1 MMHSTKPHLLGLLAG
16 LLLAA
21 GLVLSAM
28 LVTRAWLKIS
38 ETQNIVV
45 TGSARRAVRADLA
58 VWRGSFAVEAA
69 TLLEAQRR
77 LKEDLDKVQAF
88 LHAAG
93 FTSPNFSPINIQE
106 LQATQRDDHGL
117 TQQKTVGYRLTQSV
131 EVRSPEVDRITGLDR
146 QSTALVER
154 GVLFTPMS
162 PQYVYTRAGEAKI
175 EMLAEATRDARAR
188 ADQIAAQGGR
198 SIHTLRAARMGVF
211 QITPLHSSD
220 TSAEGLNDTTSLDKS
235 ILSVVSATFSLK

>member
-1 MMHSTKPHLLGLLAG
+1 
-16 LLLAA
+16 
-21 GLVLSAM
+21 
-28 LVTRAWLKIS
+28 
-38 ETQNIVV
+38 
-45 TGSARRAVRADLA
+45 
-58 VWRGSFAVEAA
+58 
-69 TLLEAQRR
+69 
-77 LKEDLDKVQAF
+77 
-88 LHAAG
+88 
-93 FTSPNFSPINIQE
+93 
-106 LQATQRDDHGL
+106 
-117 TQQKTVGYRLTQSV
+117 
-131 EVRSPEVDRITGLDR
+131 
-146 QSTALVER
+146 
-154 GVLFTPMS
+154 MS